1 MNELSEF
8 FKTVSIEKTRVA
20 EERKRFTPRVEI
32 KETDLSDFFG
42 TIKTGQQNQ
51 VILAQREGTKL
62 DALQTFF
69 TRLQTF
75 EDSLQ
80 EKIERQKPDNTK
92 DGFDPAEVEGYEEF
106 NSNYDKKETEK
117 LIDQSVEDTIKE
129 KSESQ
134 KLQDQLEPITENK
147 DRFPTAEERWPRA
160 GETIKEVKQVEIKPV
175 NYFNINKRPEP
186 KVEETDV
193 NSLAQA
199 MSSLIKKPE
208 QLNEQ
213 PQLSDLE
220 KLQLEFKQFRKLVT
234 MQMAS
239 IGGGGEVRLLNLDDV
254 DTSSLGN
261 GKFLVYNA
269 TSKKLEFTDQV
280 DGN

>member
-20 EERKRFTPRVEI
+20 EEKKRFEPRVEI

-80 EKIERQKPDNTK
+80 EQIERQKPGTTK
-92 DGFDPAEVEGYEEF
+92 DGFDPAEVHYDHETIPAKEPEKTESEKKQEE
-106 NSNYDKKETEK
+106 
-117 LIDQSVEDTIKE
+117 
-129 KSESQ
+129 
-134 KLQDQLEPITENK
+134 LEPIVETKQEE
-147 DRFPTAEERWPRA
+147 RFPTAEERWPRA
-160 GETIKEVKQVEIKPV
+160 GEEVKQVEIKPV

-199 MSSLIKKPE
+199 MSGLIKKPE
-208 QLNEQ
+208 QLDEQ

-220 KLQLEFKQFRKLVT
+220 KLQLEFTRFRKLVT